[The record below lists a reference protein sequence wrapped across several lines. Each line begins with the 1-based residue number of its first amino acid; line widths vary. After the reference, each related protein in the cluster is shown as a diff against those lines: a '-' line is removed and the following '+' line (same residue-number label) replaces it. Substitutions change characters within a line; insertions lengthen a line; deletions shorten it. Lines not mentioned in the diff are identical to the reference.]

1 MYADYDFYQ
10 GAYQGNLIPEA
21 AWPAVARDASAYI
34 DRITYGRLRH
44 GATVTDDVRMAVCA
58 VAEVVYAH
66 QQRDV
71 EQGSSGIKSENVDGY
86 SVTYEDSAAASK
98 QYDTDRMEAAGL
110 FLLPG
115 DPLRYAGVDHAG
127 KCRYN
132 HL

>member
-10 GAYQGNLIPEA
+10 RAYQGNLIPET

-66 QQRDV
+66 QQR
-71 EQGSSGIKSENVDGY
+71 ECRAGIQWDQK
-86 SVTYEDSAAASK
+86 
-98 QYDTDRMEAAGL
+98 R
-110 FLLPG
+110 
-115 DPLRYAGVDHAG
+115 
-127 KCRYN
+127 KC
-132 HL
+132 

>member
-10 GAYQGNLIPEA
+10 GAYQGNLIPESD
-21 AWPAVARDASAYI
+21 WPAAARDSSAYI

-66 QQRDV
+66 QQGKAER
-71 EQGSSGIKSENVDGY
+71 GSDGIKSENVDGY
-86 SVTYEDSAAASK
+86 SVTYEDPSVASK
-98 QYDTDRMEAAGL
+98 QYDADRMEAADL
-110 FLLPG
+110 FLLPS
-115 DPLRYAGVDHAG
+115 DPLRYAGIYHAR